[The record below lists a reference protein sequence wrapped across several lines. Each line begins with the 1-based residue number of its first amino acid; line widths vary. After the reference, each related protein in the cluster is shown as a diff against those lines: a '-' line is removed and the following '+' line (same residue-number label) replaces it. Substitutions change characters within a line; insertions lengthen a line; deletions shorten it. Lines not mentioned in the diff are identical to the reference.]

1 MPTLRE
7 VRNRIGGVQKTQ
19 KITRAMKMVAAAKL
33 RRAQSRIVAARPY
46 ARKMKELLE
55 DLAQVPDLQG
65 SDLIAPREVKNLALV
80 VVTSDR
86 GFCGAFNA
94 NLFRAVLAHFDAQPP
109 GVHVS
114 LLCVG
119 KKGVDYFGKRGYNVT
134 GRFVGVYGNLV
145 FSWAQSFAGDL
156 ITRYRKGEFDRVD
169 VVYNEFKS
177 IAQQRVRVEQF
188 LPIPA
193 PLQAGTSPRQGGG
206 AQRAVAKRV
215 PDYIYEPDRLSILF
229 TLLPRHLN
237 FQIWRILLESSTAEE
252 GARMAAMENAT
263 ENAREM
269 IATLQLQ
276 YNKARQAAITK
287 ELLEVVSGAEALRS
301 A

>member
-1 MPTLRE
+1 
-7 VRNRIGGVQKTQ
+7 
-19 KITRAMKMVAAAKL
+19 MKMVAAAKL

-46 ARKMKELLE
+46 ARRMKDLL
-55 DLAQVPDLQG
+55 DDISSVPELQG
-65 SDLIAPREVKNLALV
+65 ADLIAPRKVTNVAIV

-94 NLFRAVLAHFDAQPP
+94 NLIRTVQAHFDTLLP
-109 GVHVS
+109 GVQAS
-114 LLCVG
+114 LLCIG
-119 KKGVDYFGKRGYNVT
+119 KKGVDYFGKRGYNVIARHT
-134 GRFVGVYGNLV
+134 GVYGSLS

-156 ITRYRKGEFDRVD
+156 IARYMKGEFDRVD
-169 VVYNEFKS
+169 VIYNEFKS
-177 IAQQRVRVEQF
+177 IAQQRIVVEQF

-193 PLQAGTSPRQGGG
+193 PSVAAPAGKTP
-206 AQRAVAKRV
+206 V
-215 PDYIYEPDRLSILF
+215 DFIYEPDRMTILLS
-229 TLLPRHLN
+229 LLPRHLN
-237 FQIWRILLESSTAEE
+237 FQIWRMLLESSTAEE

-269 IATLQLQ
+269 ISTLQLQ

>member
-7 VRNRIGGVQKTQ
+7 VRSRIGGVQKTQ

-46 ARKMKELLE
+46 ARRLKELLG
-55 DLAQVPDLQG
+55 DLSQTAGAQSLDLF
-65 SDLIAPREVKNLALV
+65 APRPVKNLALV

-94 NLFRAVLAHFDAQPP
+94 NLIRAVQAHFDSQPP
-109 GVHVS
+109 GVHVT

-119 KKGVDYFGKRGYNVT
+119 KKGVDFFGKRGYNLAS
-134 GRFVGVYGNLV
+134 RYVGVYGKLV
-145 FSWAQSFAGDL
+145 FSWAQNFAGDL
-156 ITRYRKGEFDRVD
+156 IARYRKGEFDRID
-169 VVYNEFKS
+169 IVYNEFKS
-177 IAQQRVRVEQF
+177 IAQERILIEQF
-188 LPIPA
+188 LPVP
-193 PLQAGTSPRQGGG
+193 PP
-206 AQRAVAKRV
+206 VASV
-215 PDYIYEPDRLSILF
+215 PPKKSADFIYEPDRAGILLS
-229 TLLPRHLN
+229 LLPRHLN
-237 FQIWRILLESSTAEE
+237 FQIWRVLLESSTAEE

-263 ENAREM
+263 ENAHEM
-269 IATLQLQ
+269 IAALQLQ
-276 YNKARQAAITK
+276 YNKARQASITK